1 MGRVAELGSLDLVTM
16 HDDKSDLRVSGDAK
30 KFALNVR
37 GPGGVVILV
46 AWMASVVAVVTF
58 ADSSGR
64 IAGVGLLAF
73 CIAAYFTELRRQ
85 SGKDTPKE

>member
-1 MGRVAELGSLDLVTM
+1 MR
-16 HDDKSDLRVSGDAK
+16 DDKSNLRISGDSK

-46 AWMASVVAVVTF
+46 AWMASVVAVVIF
-58 ADSSGR
+58 ADSNGR

-73 CIAAYFTELRRQ
+73 CIAAYFTELRREG
-85 SGKDTPKE
+85 GKDTPKE